1 MKVILLTDV
10 KNVGKKNEIKEVAAG
25 YARNYLIKNGFAV
38 EATKKALEIL
48 QNQKN
53 EAAAD
58 LKAKKQE
65 ALDLKE
71 KLEKLILTFKVKS
84 GTDGKLFGSINS
96 GKIADEL
103 AKQHKITVDRRK
115 FVDFENI
122 TKLGDYEVQVEL
134 FKEVIAKF
142 KIEVIG
148 L

>member
-38 EATKKALEIL
+38 EATKRALEIL

-71 KLEKLILTFKVKS
+71 KLEKLTITFNVKS

-103 AKQHKITVDRRK
+103 AKKHNITVDRRK

-122 TKLGDYEVQVEL
+122 TKLGNYEVKVEL

-148 L
+148 

>member
-38 EATKKALEIL
+38 EATKRALEIL